1 MIAALLI
8 FLGTCFVL
16 TVGRLP
22 GFRIDRTGAAIIGA
36 SLMIAFGVLTME
48 EAIRSVNH
56 DTLILLFGMMI
67 VVANL
72 RLSGFFALV
81 SAWVVEHTHH
91 PLVLLVAIV
100 FVSGFFSAFFVND
113 TMCLVLTPLVLDIV
127 TRLRRNPI
135 PYLLA
140 IAMASNI
147 GSAATITGNPQNMMI
162 GTFSQI
168 PYRTFAAA
176 IAPISA
182 VGLMITVALVA
193 VTYRREFFSV
203 PRIEVDRPRVRVN
216 RALLWKSVAASGA
229 MIFLF
234 FTGLSVPKI
243 AVVTGAILLVTRRV
257 KPERIYREID
267 WSLLV
272 LFAGLFV
279 VVAGVEKTLLTG
291 HIPAANCSSLI
302 FSSTLVQMCG
312 PAWQFRTTSPG
323 ISLTENSP
331 PASHFQVFRYSR
343 YE

>member
-91 PLVLLVAIV
+91 PLVLLV
-100 FVSGFFSAFFVND
+100 
-113 TMCLVLTPLVLDIV
+113 
-127 TRLRRNPI
+127 
-135 PYLLA
+135 A

-291 HIPAANCSSLI
+291 HIPAANCSS
-302 FSSTLVQMCG
+302 
-312 PAWQFRTTSPG
+312 
-323 ISLTENSP
+323 
-331 PASHFQVFRYSR
+331 
-343 YE
+343 